1 MRFDEWIERIQALVS
16 EWSLGL
22 MSESKE
28 FEGSIGIKGL
38 IRGLMGFEGDERI
51 RGLMRESG
59 F

>member
-1 MRFDEWIERIQALVS
+1 
-16 EWSLGL
+16 
-22 MSESKE
+22 MSELKG